1 MDAYPDTSF
10 LCSLYRLQVF
20 TPKAIAFMEA
30 RTGPLTV
37 SSLLLLEFRQS
48 VRFQANL
55 HARDRTKGF
64 SGHEAAQMLRDLE
77 SDLRDSVLETVPA
90 DWAAVHRI
98 AEDLSSRHTERA
110 GCRFADIL
118 HVATAL
124 QLGKRLFLTFDDKQ
138 AELAAAEGLE
148 LGVGPAAK

>member
-1 MDAYPDTSF
+1 MDAFPDTSF
-10 LCSLYRLQVF
+10 LCSLYRRQVF
-20 TPKAIAFMEA
+20 TPKAIAFMET

-64 SGHEAAQMLRDLE
+64 SRHEAAQMLRDLE
-77 SDLRDSVLETVPA
+77 SDLREGVLETVPA

-98 AEDLSSRHTERA
+98 AEDLSSRHTETA

-124 QLGKRLFLTFDDKQ
+124 HLGKRRFLTFDDKQ
-138 AELAAAEGLE
+138 GKLAAEEGLE
-148 LGVGPAAK
+148 LAMGSAAK